1 MTPPKPAPG
10 RSHATDS
17 AAATS
22 LLSVVTILAG
32 CGSLFLSLIFA
43 MAGDSCTSSPCGG
56 DGVLGA
62 AYLITWGGAGT
73 AMWLTFSGITKA
85 SRAGR
90 ATWPWPAAGLA
101 LVIGTFIAGLLL
113 ANSLIGHH

>member
-1 MTPPKPAPG
+1 MTRPTPTPG

-22 LLSVVTILAG
+22 LLSIATILAG
-32 CGSLFLSLIFA
+32 CGSLFLSLFFA
-43 MAGDSCTSSPCGG
+43 MVGDSCTSSPCGG
-56 DGVLGA
+56 GGVIGL
-62 AYLITWGGAGT
+62 AYLTTWGGAGT

-90 ATWPWPAAGLA
+90 ETWPWPLAGLA
-101 LVIGTFIAGLLL
+101 LVIGTFIAGMLI
-113 ANSLIGHH
+113 ASSLIGQL